1 MELHTCSPER
11 DIAIKSAAFS
21 RLSRKRRKCRSF
33 FRSSCGMAA
42 AEVALL
48 ALIFVAMALWVGN
61 KLVPAMRTAAKCLNA
76 ELSGGA
82 ACSALSPSKSKR
94 N

>member
-1 MELHTCSPER
+1 MEHHPDSLARGIATQTALHSHLPN
-11 DIAIKSAAFS
+11 
-21 RLSRKRRKCRSF
+21 RRNYRSF
-33 FRSSCGMAA
+33 LRSSSGMAA

-61 KLVPAMRTAAKCLNA
+61 KLVPAMRTAAKCLNT

-82 ACSALSPSKSKR
+82 ACSGLSPSPSKR

>member
-1 MELHTCSPER
+1 MEHHPYSLARGIATQTALHSHLPN
-11 DIAIKSAAFS
+11 
-21 RLSRKRRKCRSF
+21 RRNYRSF
-33 FRSSCGMAA
+33 LRSSSGMAA

-61 KLVPAMRTAAKCLNA
+61 KLVPAMRTAAKCLNT

-82 ACSALSPSKSKR
+82 ACSGLSPSPSKR

>member
-1 MELHTCSPER
+1 
-11 DIAIKSAAFS
+11 
-21 RLSRKRRKCRSF
+21 
-33 FRSSCGMAA
+33 MAA

-61 KLVPAMRTAAKCLNA
+61 KLVPAMRTAAECLNA

-82 ACSALSPSKSKR
+82 ACSSLSPSKSKR

>member
-1 MELHTCSPER
+1 MEIDTCSPER
-11 DIAIKSAAFS
+11 DIAIRSATS
-21 RLSRKRRKCRSF
+21 RRLSNRRKCHSF
-33 FRSSCGMAA
+33 FRSNCGMAA

-61 KLVPAMRTAAKCLNA
+61 KLVPAMRTAAECLNA

-82 ACSALSPSKSKR
+82 ACSSLSPSKSKR